1 MFERLEKM
9 DRRAIV
15 ALVVAIG
22 VGLLIFGG
30 IASGIRQAGWN
41 EGFLVGLLSNSGAVE
56 GGQAVNPYLAV
67 RGYGMHGW
75 GWHPFWFIGGF
86 FRFLFF
92 GFLVMIFLKFIGCRR
107 WARHGGYPR
116 GPWGQHQG
124 GQHHWHGGQQQSQQG
139 EGAQSQSSA
148 TAPDGD
154 PLPGGPRSGGPQ
166 GQPTS
171 WTQV

>member
-41 EGFLVGLLSNSGAVE
+41 EGFLVGLLSNSGAAE
-56 GGQAVNPYLAV
+56 GGQAVNPYLAA
-67 RGYGMHGW
+67 RGYGMHSW
-75 GWHPFWFIGGF
+75 GWHPFGFIGGF
-86 FRFLFF
+86 LRFLFF
-92 GFLVMIFLKFIGCRR
+92 GFLVMMFLKFIGCRR

-116 GPWGQHQG
+116 GPWGHQG
-124 GQHHWHGGQQQSQQG
+124 RHHWHGGQEQSQQG
-139 EGAQSQSSA
+139 EGTQSQSRS
-148 TAPDGD
+148 TSPDGD
-154 PLPGGPRSGGPQ
+154 PLPGSPQ